1 MVLALLA
8 FAVVIGLILFV
19 VSLLEK
25 RGVTRRRLVLRR
37 ADVPA
42 PPASAWSTRPC
53 APIIR
58 SFFDAAGKAFIGVD
72 NYTAIFTSPD
82 QLVVL
87 RNTVLWVL
95 VAPFV
100 ATVVGLLYA
109 IIVDG
114 ARGEALAKALIFLPM
129 AISFVGA
136 SIIWK
141 FVYEYRFYDP
151 TLKVNPQQIGLLNQI
166 IVWLGRHTPAVPD
179 QPAVEQPLPHRR
191 DDLDPGRV
199 RDDDPVRGDQGD
211 PARTSSRPRGSTA
224 CPSWGMFRFI
234 TIPTIRPTL
243 VVVLTTIAIG
253 SLKVFDIVRTMT
265 GGQFGTSVVA
275 NEFFTQSFSAGN
287 QGLGAALAV
296 LLFVLV
302 DPDHRLQHP
311 ADPAIGG
318 TMSTVGPQLD
328 LGRDRAAA
336 RTTGRRRPA
345 ASPRPRRSG

>member
-1 MVLALLA
+1 MQLADKLGAMVLALLA
-8 FAVVIGLILFV
+8 FTVVIGLILFV

-25 RGVTRRRLVLRR
+25 RGVKRVAWFFVGPTFLLLLLGLVY
-37 ADVPA
+37 PA
-42 PPASAWSTRPC
+42 VRTIA
-53 APIIR
+53 R

-95 VAPFV
+95 VAPVV
-100 ATVVGLLYA
+100 ATVVGLVYA

-114 ARGEALAKALIFLPM
+114 ARGEALAKSLIFLPI

-166 IVWLGRHTPAVPD
+166 IVWLGGSPQQFLIN
-179 QPAVEQPLPHRR
+179 QPWNNLFLIVVMIWIQAGFAMTILSAAIKAIPQDMVEAAR
-191 DDLDPGRV
+191 LDGV
-199 RDDDPVRGDQGD
+199 
-211 PARTSSRPRGSTA
+211 S
-224 CPSWGMFRFI
+224 SWGMFRFI

-296 LLFVLV
+296 LLFILV
-302 DPDHRLQHP
+302 IPIIVYNIRQ
-311 ADPAIGG
+311 I
-318 TMSTVGPQLD
+318 
-328 LGRDRAAA
+328 
-336 RTTGRRRPA
+336 
-345 ASPRPRRSG
+345 RRSEAR

>member
-1 MVLALLA
+1 MQLADKLGAMVIALLA
-8 FAVVIGLILFV
+8 FTVVIGLILFV

-25 RGVTRRRLVLRR
+25 RGVKRVAWFFVGPTFLLLLLGLVY
-37 ADVPA
+37 PA
-42 PPASAWSTRPC
+42 VRTV
-53 APIIR
+53 IR

-95 VAPFV
+95 VAPVV
-100 ATVVGLLYA
+100 ATVVGLVYA

-114 ARGEALAKALIFLPM
+114 ARGEALAKSLIFLPI

-166 IVWLGRHTPAVPD
+166 IVWLGGSPQQFLIN
-179 QPAVEQPLPHRR
+179 QPWNNLFLIVVMIWIQAGFAMTILSAAIKAIPQDMVEAAR
-191 DDLDPGRV
+191 LDGV
-199 RDDDPVRGDQGD
+199 
-211 PARTSSRPRGSTA
+211 S
-224 CPSWGMFRFI
+224 SWGMFRFI

-296 LLFVLV
+296 LLFILV
-302 DPDHRLQHP
+302 IPIIVYNIRQ
-311 ADPAIGG
+311 I
-318 TMSTVGPQLD
+318 
-328 LGRDRAAA
+328 
-336 RTTGRRRPA
+336 
-345 ASPRPRRSG
+345 RRSEAR

>member
-1 MVLALLA
+1 MQLADKLGAMVLALLA
-8 FAVVIGLILFV
+8 FTVVIGLILFV

-25 RGVTRRRLVLRR
+25 RGVKRVAWFFVGPTFLLLLLGLVY
-37 ADVPA
+37 PA
-42 PPASAWSTRPC
+42 VRTV
-53 APIIR
+53 IR

-95 VAPFV
+95 VAPVV
-100 ATVVGLLYA
+100 ATVVGLVYA

-114 ARGEALAKALIFLPM
+114 AKGEALAKSLIFLPI

-166 IVWLGRHTPAVPD
+166 IVWLGGTPQQFLIN
-179 QPAVEQPLPHRR
+179 QPWNTLFLIVVMIWIQAGFAMTILSAAIKAIPQDMVEAAR
-191 DDLDPGRV
+191 LDGV
-199 RDDDPVRGDQGD
+199 
-211 PARTSSRPRGSTA
+211 S
-224 CPSWGMFRFI
+224 SWGMFRFI

-296 LLFVLV
+296 LLFILV
-302 DPDHRLQHP
+302 IPIIVYNIRQ
-311 ADPAIGG
+311 I
-318 TMSTVGPQLD
+318 
-328 LGRDRAAA
+328 
-336 RTTGRRRPA
+336 
-345 ASPRPRRSG
+345 RRSEAR